1 MLAGALF
8 SFSPPLHTS
17 PPRLFTGW
25 EEDINAARFQRLS
38 TGKEPMKRQASSS
51 DPTGGS
57 CSTPERRSEKIKA
70 KARKDLKP

>member
-25 EEDINAARFQRLS
+25 EEDINAARFQRFS
-38 TGKEPMKRQASSS
+38 TGKEPVAGFIRLSQPV
-51 DPTGGS
+51 DPVQH
-57 CSTPERRSEKIKA
+57 PEQKEEQNV
-70 KARKDLKP
+70 D